1 MMARIAKLGIAGLVI
16 AVIAWMATQMRFEE
30 TEVPVPLRGEA
41 ARNPFYAAIA
51 LARELGGEASWEH
64 AFLDPPTDS
73 RVVVLSAWNWTLSSA
88 RRERIQRWVDA
99 GGRLVVDASL
109 VGDDEGFED
118 WSGIRVVVHDDE
130 PEEDSPGEAAGEFLS
145 RLMPRRCSLLTGPDG
160 EGTLEVCGLLEDR
173 SLTNTRPVS
182 WSLLDGE
189 RAQVMRTAVGRGSVT
204 VINGTPFRHRA
215 LLDGQHAELLVQA
228 TQMRRGDALLFLT
241 EAERAS
247 LVALLWRHGAPA
259 VLLLGAAIALALWR
273 SAARFGPM
281 IAALGRAR
289 RSLAEQI
296 RGTGQ
301 FALRLGGGVALHA
314 ATARA
319 LRDAAVRR
327 LPAYDQMANEDRVA
341 ALARA
346 SGLAADDL
354 GPALDFSGSRS
365 SHELRHAIAVLETAR
380 RRLLMNTR
388 AAHGNRIQH
397 H

>member
-1 MMARIAKLGIAGLVI
+1 MTARLVKLGIAGLVI
-16 AVIAWMATQMRFEE
+16 ALVAWMATQMRFEE
-30 TEVPVPLRGEA
+30 SEIPVPLRGEA

-51 LARELGGEASWEH
+51 LTRELGSEAAWDH
-64 AFLDPPTDS
+64 AFLGPPADS
-73 RVVVLSAWNWTLSSA
+73 AVVLSAWNWTLSGA
-88 RRERIQRWVDA
+88 RRERIQRWVEA

-109 VGDDEGFED
+109 VGDYEGFED
-118 WSGIRVVVHDDE
+118 WSGIRVVEHDDE
-130 PEEDSPGEAAGEFLS
+130 PEEDTTEQAAGEFLS

-160 EGTLEVCGLLEDR
+160 DATLEVCGLLEER

-182 WSLLDGE
+182 WSLLDGD
-189 RAQVMRTAVGRGSVT
+189 RAHVMRTQVGRGSVT
-204 VINGTPFRHRA
+204 VINGAPFRYRA
-215 LLDGQHAELLVQA
+215 LLDGQHAELLVQS

-241 EAERAS
+241 EEERAS
-247 LVALLWRHGAPA
+247 LVALLWRYGAPA

-281 IAALGRAR
+281 IAASGTAR

-301 FALRLGGGVALHA
+301 FTLRLGGGTALHA
-314 ATARA
+314 AAARA

-327 LPAYDQMANEDRVA
+327 LPAYDHMASEDRVA

-354 GPALDFSGSRS
+354 GPALHFSGSRS

-388 AAHGNRIQH
+388 ARHGN
-397 H
+397 